1 MTQTFSRPPCGTTR
15 VISPTATIPPLSG
28 PKYVICPS
36 TKMNDA
42 LTFGV
47 AMKSKA
53 LNCRISKGGTNKRD
67 WIPDNHQQSKTVE
80 NPIKAQTNCA
90 EGNNQS
96 TRTVEVF
103 NRVLPHQHQS
113 PKCSCH
119 IDSAATSRKSARKMR
134 GPRLTG
140 KDCCIFEIFVLSR
153 SENRLWSN
161 QNRPLPRRKGTN
173 VVAAVNQT
181 LITIKQMAI
190 MRPLIQNSIQFL

>member
-1 MTQTFSRPPCGTTR
+1 MLFALLRNERC
-15 VISPTATIPPLSG
+15 
-28 PKYVICPS
+28 
-36 TKMNDA
+36 

-96 TRTVEVF
+96 TEPLKCF
-103 NRVLPHQHQS
+103 NRVLSHQHQS

-119 IDSAATSRKSARKMR
+119 IDSAATAAVSARKMR
-134 GPRLTG
+134 GPRLTERTVAYL
-140 KDCCIFEIFVLSR
+140 KFSFFHD
-153 SENRLWSN
+153 
-161 QNRPLPRRKGTN
+161 QKNRPLVQSKSPTSQTEGHQMLLLRQPDPHHNKADGDHAATDPEQYPVFVGRARSAHRFHHIARRLDCMG
-173 VVAAVNQT
+173 
-181 LITIKQMAI
+181 L
-190 MRPLIQNSIQFL
+190 